1 MHEFIACVLSWEP
14 AYKSLEMLKQIIMTE
29 PNFMSRAINMSF
41 FKKIKQ

>member
-14 AYKSLEMLKQIIMTE
+14 AYKSLEMLKQIMTE